1 MPTSKVKLFVIIGFC
16 KVIFC
21 RLMVL
26 YTHYCPMSVF
36 FISQLVTGSIPFQVV
51 PHANIWDAAL
61 CDNGLYYCILLA
73 MILHAQFLPMN
84 FLVIVS
90 VLCRVHF
97 VPDYSNLFRVVP
109 AHSRSF
115 QLVSGGSMRF
125 RLWVLLN
132 PFRTAKPPTN
142 GNHRLKSKPQVKC
155 HWTLPSRLTLEGEAR
170 ARRSINSGHS
180 PQAPPQPWKRLSHPE
195 LVHRPP

>member
-1 MPTSKVKLFVIIGFC
+1 
-16 KVIFC
+16 
-21 RLMVL
+21 MVL

-142 GNHRLKSKPQVKC
+142 GNHRLCLKSKPQVKC
-155 HWTLPSRLTLEGEAR
+155 HWTLPSRLTFEVEAR
-170 ARRSINSGHS
+170 ARVALSTLDTAHKLPHS
-180 PQAPPQPWKRLSHPE
+180 PEKG
-195 LVHRPP
+195 

>member
-1 MPTSKVKLFVIIGFC
+1 MPTSKVELFVIIGFC

-36 FISQLVTGSIPFQVV
+36 FVSQLVTSSIPFQVV

-132 PFRTAKPPTN
+132 PFRNAKPPTN

-155 HWTLPSRLTLEGEAR
+155 HWTLPSRLTFEGEAR
-170 ARRSINSGHS
+170 ARVALSTLDTAHKLPHS
-180 PQAPPQPWKRLSHPE
+180 PEKG
-195 LVHRPP
+195 